1 VESLALGARVQTFL
15 AEDERPERPKATRLE
30 IVPLPNSPRNVGWS
44 ENCSL
49 RFRHFHHPWR
59 SALTGTQAG
68 PNIERDSIP
77 ARLHKKLENRVDDL
91 IGTCRQLKKDNQ
103 AVKGEHARL
112 IEKTQVARERIES
125 MIGRLKALEH
135 GS

>member
-1 VESLALGARVQTFL
+1 MKNETL
-15 AEDERPERPKATRLE
+15 
-30 IVPLPNSPRNVGWS
+30 
-44 ENCSL
+44 
-49 RFRHFHHPWR
+49 
-59 SALTGTQAG
+59 
-68 PNIERDSIP
+68 
-77 ARLHKKLENRVDDL
+77 KKLENRVDDL

-103 AVKGEHARL
+103 AVKSEHARL